1 MGLRT
6 RFREKAGQSREFR
19 PQYGLFLKKLNP
31 IRRIRELAEELG
43 RTRRQRDQA
52 RKQTAQRQEEIE
64 RLQEENQQLQKENQR
79 LEKEKQRLEKEK
91 QRLQEDKQ
99 RLQEEKQRL
108 QKENQRLRK
117 DLEAAQRAAKRQAAP
132 FSRGKPKP
140 NPKRPGRKSGA
151 AHGPH
156 AHRPIPDHVDEEIQ
170 VAAPEKC
177 PDCGG
182 PLTVERVDTQYQEEI
197 VRRTYV
203 RRFHI
208 PICRCQQCAKRV
220 QGRHPLQTSDALGA
234 AAVQVGPETVALGVL
249 MNKSMGLPHADAAA
263 ILKHGFGM
271 TMSPGGICR
280 AIERVARKAEA
291 TWHAL
296 RKAAQQSMVAHMDE
310 TSWKVE
316 AQLRWLW
323 AVVAEQ
329 ITFCEIL
336 PGRGF
341 AQAKKILGANYA
353 GWLIHDGLRLYY
365 KFLKAAHQ
373 SCLFH
378 LIHRCQKMAEAS
390 PRTSGFPLAV
400 KQLLE
405 QALALRDRYREK
417 QISLHGMWTATGRLE
432 TKLDRLLAGRQR
444 DRANQRLAKHLRHE
458 RPYLF
463 TFLYC
468 PGLEAT
474 NNVAERV
481 MRILVMIRKNWGGNR
496 TDKGARTQAVL
507 TSILCTAK
515 QQDKDL
521 FALIVDL
528 LRSAEPK
535 LLDILPAQTD
545 LQPPASPAVE
555 PQIQPSP
562 ETTAH
567 IPLWLPVDS
576 WITTPLTPPVSHS
589 QSP

>member
-1 MGLRT
+1 M
-6 RFREKAGQSREFR
+6 
-19 PQYGLFLKKLNP
+19 
-31 IRRIRELAEELG
+31 RELAEELG
-43 RTRRQRDQA
+43 HTRRQREQA
-52 RKQTAQRQEEIE
+52 RK
-64 RLQEENQQLQKENQR
+64 ENEQ
-79 LEKEKQRLEKEK
+79 
-91 QRLQEDKQ
+91 
-99 RLQEEKQRL
+99 LQEEKQRL
-108 QKENQRLRK
+108 EKQNQQLEKEIQRLQKESERLRDERQRLREENERLRE

-140 NPKRPGRKSGA
+140 NPQPPGRKSGA

-156 AHRPIPDHVDEEIQ
+156 SHRPIPDYVDEEIQ

-182 PLTVERVDTQYQEEI
+182 PLTVERMDTQYQEEI

-220 QGRHPLQTSDALGA
+220 QGRHRLQTSDALGA
-234 AAVQVGPETVALGVL
+234 AAVQVGPEAVALGVL
-249 MNKSMGLPHADAAA
+249 MNKSMGLPHADAAT
-263 ILKHGFGM
+263 ILKHGFRL

-296 RKAAQQSMVAHMDE
+296 RKAARRSLVAHMDE
-310 TSWKVE
+310 TSWKVD

-323 AVVAEQ
+323 AVVTEQ
-329 ITFCEIL
+329 VTFCEIL

-341 AQAKKILGANYA
+341 AQAKKILGAGYA

-378 LIHRCQKMAEAS
+378 LIHRCKKMVEIS
-390 PRTSGFPLAV
+390 PRTAGFPLAV

-417 QISLHGMWTATGRLE
+417 KISLHGMWTATGRLE
-432 TKLDRLLAGRQR
+432 TKLDRLLARRQP
-444 DRANQRLAKHLRHE
+444 DGANQRLAKHLRHE

-496 TDKGARTQAVL
+496 TEKGARTQAVL

-521 FALIVDL
+521 FPLIVDL

-535 LLDILPAQTD
+535 LLDLIPKLAAETALGSAGKEPTA
-545 LQPPASPAVE
+545 PPRP
-555 PQIQPSP
+555 PQRESVA
-562 ETTAH
+562 EGRE
-567 IPLWLPVDS
+567 VD
-576 WITTPLTPPVSHS
+576 LTPPPVLLPGLAAGERASLFS
-589 QSP
+589 SA

>member
-1 MGLRT
+1 
-6 RFREKAGQSREFR
+6 
-19 PQYGLFLKKLNP
+19 LFVKNLNP
-31 IRRIRELAEELG
+31 VRRIRELAEELA
-43 RTRRQRDQA
+43 RTRRERDQA
-52 RKQTAQRQEEIE
+52 RKETEHRQKELE
-64 RLQEENQQLQKENQR
+64 RLEE
-79 LEKEKQRLEKEK
+79 
-91 QRLQEDKQ
+91 
-99 RLQEEKQRL
+99 
-108 QKENQRLRK
+108 ENQRLREENQRLREE
-117 DLEAAQRAAKRQAAP
+117 LEAAQRAAKRQAAP
-132 FSRGKPKP
+132 FSRGKRKP
-140 NPKRPGRKSGA
+140 NPQRPGRKSGA

-156 AHRPIPDHVDEEIQ
+156 SHRPIPDHVDEEIQ
-170 VAAPEKC
+170 VDAPEKC

-182 PLTVERVDTQYQEEI
+182 LLTVERVDTQYQEEI

-234 AAVQVGPETVALGVL
+234 AAVQVGPEAVALGVL

-263 ILKHGFGM
+263 ILKHGFRLS
-271 TMSPGGICR
+271 MSPGGICR

-296 RKAAQQSMVAHMDE
+296 RKAARRSQVAHMDE
-310 TSWKVE
+310 TSWKVD

-323 AVVAEQ
+323 AVVTEQ
-329 ITFCEIL
+329 VTFCEIL

-341 AQAKKILGANYA
+341 AQAKKILGAGYA
-353 GWLIHDGLRLYY
+353 GWLVHDGLRLYY

-378 LIHRCQKMAEAS
+378 LIHRCKKMAEAS
-390 PRTSGFPLAV
+390 PRTSRFPLAV
-400 KQLLE
+400 QQLLE

-417 QISLHGMWTATGRLE
+417 KISLHGMWTATGRLE
-432 TKLDRLLAGRQR
+432 TKLDRLLARHQP
-444 DRANQRLAKHLRHE
+444 DQANQRLAQHLRHE

-496 TDKGARTQAVL
+496 TGKGARTQAVL

-535 LLDILPAQTD
+535 LLDLIPERAVQTG
-545 LQPPASPAVE
+545 LGAAGKEPGAPPPASQRESVAEGGEVDLTP
-555 PQIQPSP
+555 
-562 ETTAH
+562 
-567 IPLWLPVDS
+567 LPVLLPGLAAGERAS
-576 WITTPLTPPVSHS
+576 LFSS
-589 QSP
+589 A

>member
-1 MGLRT
+1 M
-6 RFREKAGQSREFR
+6 
-19 PQYGLFLKKLNP
+19 LFKNLNLA
-31 IRRIRELAEELG
+31 RRIRELTEDLG
-43 RTRRQRDQA
+43 RTRRERDQA
-52 RKQTAQRQEEIE
+52 RQKSEQLERELE
-64 RLQEENQQLQKENQR
+64 RLHE
-79 LEKEKQRLEKEK
+79 
-91 QRLQEDKQ
+91 
-99 RLQEEKQRL
+99 
-108 QKENQRLRK
+108 ENQRLRK

-132 FSRGKPKP
+132 FSRGKPKR

-156 AHRPIPDHVDEEIQ
+156 YQRPIPDHVDEEIQ

-182 PLTVERVDTQYQEEI
+182 RLVVERVDTQYQEEI
-197 VRRTYV
+197 LRRTYV

-208 PICRCQQCAKRV
+208 PICRCEQCCQRV

-234 AAVQVGPETVALGVL
+234 AAVQVGPEAVTLGVL

-263 ILKHGFGM
+263 ILKHGFGL

-280 AIERVARKAEA
+280 AIQRVARKAEA

-296 RKAAQQSMVAHMDE
+296 RDAARQSVLAHMDE
-310 TSWKVE
+310 TSWKVDG
-316 AQLRWLW
+316 QLRWLW
-323 AVVAEQ
+323 AVVTEQ
-329 ITFCEIL
+329 VTFCEIL

-341 AQAKKILGANYA
+341 AQASKILGAEYA
-353 GWLIHDGLRLYY
+353 GWLIHDGLQLYY

-373 SCLFH
+373 SCVFH
-378 LIHRCQKMAEAS
+378 LIHRCEKMVEAS
-390 PRTSGFPLAV
+390 PRTSRFPLAV

-405 QALALRDRYREK
+405 QALALRDRYLAK
-417 QISLHGMWTATGRLE
+417 QISLHGLWTATGRLE
-432 TKLDRLLAGRQR
+432 TKLDRLLASRSR

-468 PGLEAT
+468 PGLVDAT

-496 TDKGARTQAVL
+496 TEKGARTQAVL

-521 FALIVDL
+521 FAQIVDL

-535 LLDILPAQTD
+535 LLDILPPLRTTNEAGPAAGEQAGEGTQAEGD
-545 LQPPASPAVE
+545 PVAEMRLPYSLDVAMMSHEMLSSAPASVFSSA
-555 PQIQPSP
+555 
-562 ETTAH
+562 
-567 IPLWLPVDS
+567 
-576 WITTPLTPPVSHS
+576 
-589 QSP
+589 

>member
-1 MGLRT
+1 M
-6 RFREKAGQSREFR
+6 
-19 PQYGLFLKKLNP
+19 FLKNLNP
-31 IRRIRELAEELG
+31 VRRIRELAEELG
-43 RTRRQRDQA
+43 RTRRQREQA
-52 RKQTAQRQEEIE
+52 RKENEQ
-64 RLQEENQQLQKENQR
+64 LQEENQR
-79 LEKEKQRLEKEK
+79 LEKQNQHLEKEI
-91 QRLQEDKQ
+91 
-99 RLQEEKQRL
+99 QRL
-108 QKENQRLRK
+108 QKESERLRDERQRLREENERLRE

-132 FSRGKPKP
+132 FSRGKRKP
-140 NPKRPGRKSGA
+140 NPQRPGRKSGA

-156 AHRPIPDHVDEEIQ
+156 SHRPIPDHVDEEIQ
-170 VAAPEKC
+170 VDAPEKC

-208 PICRCQQCAKRV
+208 PICRCTQCAKRV

-234 AAVQVGPETVALGVL
+234 AAVQVGPEAVALGVL

-263 ILKHGFGM
+263 FLKYGFGLSM
-271 TMSPGGICR
+271 TPGGICR

-296 RKAAQQSMVAHMDE
+296 RKAARRSLVAHMDE
-310 TSWKVE
+310 TSWKVD

-323 AVVAEQ
+323 AVVTEQ
-329 ITFCEIL
+329 VTFCEIL

-341 AQAKKILGANYA
+341 AQAKKMLGAGYA
-353 GWLIHDGLRLYY
+353 GWLVHDGLRLYY

-378 LIHRCQKMAEAS
+378 LIHRCKKMAEAS
-390 PRTSGFPLAV
+390 PRTSRFPLAV

-417 QISLHGMWTATGRLE
+417 KISLHGMWTATGRLE

-444 DRANQRLAKHLRHE
+444 DRANQRLAQHLRHE

-496 TDKGARTQAVL
+496 TEKGARTQAVL

-535 LLDILPAQTD
+535 RLDLIPELAVQTALGSAGKEPAA
-545 LQPPASPAVE
+545 PPPP
-555 PQIQPSP
+555 PQRESVA
-562 ETTAH
+562 EGRE
-567 IPLWLPVDS
+567 VD
-576 WITTPLTPPVSHS
+576 LTPPPVLLPGLAAGERASLFS
-589 QSP
+589 SA

>member
-1 MGLRT
+1 
-6 RFREKAGQSREFR
+6 
-19 PQYGLFLKKLNP
+19 LFLKNLNP
-31 IRRIRELAEELG
+31 VRRIRELVEELG
-43 RTRRQRDQA
+43 RTRRERDQA
-52 RKQTAQRQEEIE
+52 RKETEHRQKELE
-64 RLQEENQQLQKENQR
+64 RLEEDNDR
-79 LEKEKQRLEKEK
+79 LREQN
-91 QRLQEDKQ
+91 
-99 RLQEEKQRL
+99 QRL
-108 QKENQRLRK
+108 QKEIQRLRK

-132 FSRGKPKP
+132 FSRGKPKA
-140 NPKRPGRKSGA
+140 NPQRPGRKSGA

-156 AHRPIPDHVDEEIQ
+156 SHRPIPDHVDEEIQ

-182 PLTVERVDTQYQEEI
+182 PLTLERVDTQYQEEI

-208 PICRCQQCAKRV
+208 PICRCTQCAKRV
-220 QGRHPLQTSDALGA
+220 QGRHVLQTSDALGA
-234 AAVQVGPETVALGVL
+234 AAVQVGPEAVALGVL

-263 ILKHGFGM
+263 ILKHGFRLR
-271 TMSPGGICR
+271 MSPGGICR

-296 RKAAQQSMVAHMDE
+296 RKAARRSLVAHMDE
-310 TSWKVE
+310 TSWKVD

-323 AVVAEQ
+323 AVVTEQ
-329 ITFCEIL
+329 VTFCEIL

-341 AQAKKILGANYA
+341 AQAKKVLGAGYA
-353 GWLIHDGLRLYY
+353 GWLVHDGLRLYY

-378 LIHRCQKMAEAS
+378 LIHRCKKMAEAS
-390 PRTSGFPLAV
+390 PRTSRFPLAV

-405 QALALRDRYREK
+405 QALALRDRYQKR
-417 QISLHGMWTATGRLE
+417 QISLHGMWTAAGRLE
-432 TKLDRLLAGRQR
+432 AKLDRLLAGRQR
-444 DRANQRLAKHLRHE
+444 DPANQRLARHLSHE

-496 TDKGARTQAVL
+496 TPKGARTQAVL

-535 LLDILPAQTD
+535 LLDLIPEPEPAAQTT
-545 LQPPASPAVE
+545 LGSAGKEPATPIHSTQRESVAQRREVD
-555 PQIQPSP
+555 
-562 ETTAH
+562 
-567 IPLWLPVDS
+567 PLHVLLPGLAAGERAS
-576 WITTPLTPPVSHS
+576 LFSS
-589 QSP
+589 A

>member
-1 MGLRT
+1 
-6 RFREKAGQSREFR
+6 
-19 PQYGLFLKKLNP
+19 LFLKNLNP
-31 IRRIRELAEELG
+31 VRRIRELAEELG
-43 RTRRQRDQA
+43 RTRRERDQA
-52 RKQTAQRQEEIE
+52 RTESEDR
-64 RLQEENQQLQKENQR
+64 QKE
-79 LEKEKQRLEKEK
+79 LERI
-91 QRLQEDKQ
+91 QE
-99 RLQEEKQRL
+99 
-108 QKENQRLRK
+108 ENQRLREENQRLRE

-140 NPKRPGRKSGA
+140 NPQRPGRKSGA

-156 AHRPIPDHVDEEIQ
+156 HHRPFPDHVDEEIQ

-182 PLTVERVDTQYQEEI
+182 PLTIERVDKQYQEEI

-234 AAVQVGPETVALGVL
+234 AAVQVGPEAVALGVL

-263 ILKHGFGM
+263 ILKHGFRLRM
-271 TMSPGGICR
+271 TPGGICR

-296 RKAAQQSMVAHMDE
+296 RKAARRSMVAHMDE

-323 AVVAEQ
+323 AVVTEQ
-329 ITFCEIL
+329 VTFCEIL

-341 AQAKKILGANYA
+341 AQAKKILGADYE

-378 LIHRCQKMAEAS
+378 LIYRCKKMAEAS
-390 PRTSGFPLAV
+390 PRTSSFPMAV

-405 QALALRDRYREK
+405 QALALRDRYRK
-417 QISLHGMWTATGRLE
+417 KKISLHGMWTATGRLE
-432 TKLDRLLAGRQR
+432 TELDRLLARRQR

-496 TDKGARTQAVL
+496 TEKGARTQAVL

-521 FALIVDL
+521 FPLIVDL
-528 LRSAEPK
+528 LRSTETK
-535 LLDILPAQTD
+535 LLDLIPELAVQTSSGSAAKEPAA
-545 LQPPASPAVE
+545 PPPP
-555 PQIQPSP
+555 PQR
-562 ETTAH
+562 EFVAEKRE
-567 IPLWLPVDS
+567 VD
-576 WITTPLTPPVSHS
+576 LTPPPVLLPGLAAGERVSLFS
-589 QSP
+589 SA

>member
-1 MGLRT
+1 M
-6 RFREKAGQSREFR
+6 
-19 PQYGLFLKKLNP
+19 FLKNLNP
-31 IRRIRELAEELG
+31 VRRIRELAEELG
-43 RTRRQRDQA
+43 RTRRERDQA
-52 RKQTAQRQEEIE
+52 RTESEDR
-64 RLQEENQQLQKENQR
+64 QKE
-79 LEKEKQRLEKEK
+79 LERI
-91 QRLQEDKQ
+91 QE
-99 RLQEEKQRL
+99 
-108 QKENQRLRK
+108 ENQRLREENQRLRE

-140 NPKRPGRKSGA
+140 NPQRPGRKSGA

-156 AHRPIPDHVDEEIQ
+156 HHRPFPDHVDEEIQ

-182 PLTVERVDTQYQEEI
+182 PLTIERVDKQYQEEI

-234 AAVQVGPETVALGVL
+234 AAVQVGPEAVALGVL

-263 ILKHGFGM
+263 ILKHGFRLRM
-271 TMSPGGICR
+271 TPGGICR

-296 RKAAQQSMVAHMDE
+296 RKAARRSMVAHMDE

-323 AVVAEQ
+323 AVVTEQ
-329 ITFCEIL
+329 VTFCEIL

-341 AQAKKILGANYA
+341 AQAKKILGADYE

-378 LIHRCQKMAEAS
+378 LIHRCKKMAEAS
-390 PRTSGFPLAV
+390 PRTSSFPMAV

-405 QALALRDRYREK
+405 QALALRDRYRK
-417 QISLHGMWTATGRLE
+417 KKISLHGMWTATGRLE
-432 TKLDRLLAGRQR
+432 TELDRLLARRQR

-496 TDKGARTQAVL
+496 TEKGARTQAVL

-521 FALIVDL
+521 FPLIVDL
-528 LRSAEPK
+528 LRSTETK
-535 LLDILPAQTD
+535 LLDLIPELAVQTSSGSAAKEPAA
-545 LQPPASPAVE
+545 PPPP
-555 PQIQPSP
+555 PQR
-562 ETTAH
+562 EFVAEKRE
-567 IPLWLPVDS
+567 VD
-576 WITTPLTPPVSHS
+576 LTPPPVLLPGLAAGERVSLFS
-589 QSP
+589 SA

>member
-1 MGLRT
+1 VR
-6 RFREKAGQSREFR
+6 RFHA
-19 PQYGLFLKKLNP
+19 QYDLFLKNLNP

-43 RTRRQRDQA
+43 RTRRERDQA
-52 RKQTAQRQEEIE
+52 RKETEHRQKELE
-64 RLQEENQQLQKENQR
+64 RLKE
-79 LEKEKQRLEKEK
+79 
-91 QRLQEDKQ
+91 
-99 RLQEEKQRL
+99 
-108 QKENQRLRK
+108 ENQRLREENQRLRE
-117 DLEAAQRAAKRQAAP
+117 DLEAAQRAGKRQAAP

-140 NPKRPGRKSGA
+140 NPQRPGRKSGA

-156 AHRPIPDHVDEEIQ
+156 HHRPIPDHVDEEIQ
-170 VAAPEKC
+170 VAAPDKC

-182 PLTVERVDTQYQEEI
+182 PLTVERVETQYQEEI

-208 PICRCQQCAKRV
+208 PICRCKQCSQRV
-220 QGRHPLQTSDALGA
+220 QGRHWLPTSDALGA
-234 AAVQVGPETVALGVL
+234 AAVQVGPEAVALGVL

-263 ILKHGFGM
+263 IVKHGFQL

-280 AIERVARKAEA
+280 AMERVARQAEA

-296 RKAAQQSMVAHMDE
+296 RKVARRSVLAHMDE

-323 AVVAEQ
+323 AVVTEQ
-329 ITFCEIL
+329 VTFCEIL

-341 AQAKKILGANYA
+341 AQAKKILGAEYA

-400 KQLLE
+400 KPLLE
-405 QALALRDRYREK
+405 QALALRDRYGEK
-417 QISLHGMWTATGRLE
+417 KISLHGLWTATGRLE
-432 TKLDRLLAGRQR
+432 AKLDRLLARRQR
-444 DRANQRLAKHLRHE
+444 DPANQRFVKHLRHE

-468 PGLEAT
+468 PGLVDAT

-496 TDKGARTQAVL
+496 TEKGARTQAVL

-535 LLDILPAQTD
+535 LLDILPAKTGIK
-545 LQPPASPAVE
+545 PPASPAVSAVE

-562 ETTAH
+562 EATG
-567 IPLWLPVDS
+567 LPVDR
-576 WITTPLTPPVSHS
+576 WIAPPLTPPLSHGH
-589 QSP
+589 SP

>member
-1 MGLRT
+1 
-6 RFREKAGQSREFR
+6 
-19 PQYGLFLKKLNP
+19 LFLKNLNP
-31 IRRIRELAEELG
+31 GRRIRQLAEELG
-43 RTRRQRDQA
+43 RTRRERDQA
-52 RKQTAQRQEEIE
+52 RKETEHRQKELE
-64 RLQEENQQLQKENQR
+64 RLEE
-79 LEKEKQRLEKEK
+79 
-91 QRLQEDKQ
+91 
-99 RLQEEKQRL
+99 
-108 QKENQRLRK
+108 ENQRLREENERLRE

-132 FSRGKPKP
+132 FSRGKPKAHP
-140 NPKRPGRKSGA
+140 QPPGRKSGA

-156 AHRPIPDHVDEEIQ
+156 SHRPIPDHVDEEIQ

-208 PICRCQQCAKRV
+208 PICRCQHCAKRV

-234 AAVQVGPETVALGVL
+234 AAVQVGPEAVALGVL
-249 MNKSMGLPHADAAA
+249 MNKSMGLPHADAAT
-263 ILKHGFGM
+263 ILKHGFRLS
-271 TMSPGGICR
+271 MSPGGICR

-296 RKAAQQSMVAHMDE
+296 RKAARRSLVAHMDE
-310 TSWKVE
+310 TSWKVD

-323 AVVAEQ
+323 AVVTEQ
-329 ITFCEIL
+329 VTFCEIL

-341 AQAKKILGANYA
+341 AQAKKMLGAGYA
-353 GWLIHDGLRLYY
+353 GWLVHDGLRLYY

-378 LIHRCQKMAEAS
+378 LIHRCKKMAEAS
-390 PRTSGFPLAV
+390 PRTSRFPLAV

-417 QISLHGMWTATGRLE
+417 QISLHGLWTATGRLE

-444 DRANQRLAKHLRHE
+444 DRANQRLARHLRHE

-496 TDKGARTQAVL
+496 TAKGARTQAVL

-535 LLDILPAQTD
+535 LLDLIPERAVPTALGSAGKE
-545 LQPPASPAVE
+545 PAV
-555 PQIQPSP
+555 PPPPSQR
-562 ETTAH
+562 ESVAEGRE
-567 IPLWLPVDS
+567 VD
-576 WITTPLTPPVSHS
+576 LTPPPVWLPGLAAGERASLFS
-589 QSP
+589 SA

>member
-1 MGLRT
+1 
-6 RFREKAGQSREFR
+6 
-19 PQYGLFLKKLNP
+19 LFLKNLNP
-31 IRRIRELAEELG
+31 VRRIRELAEELG
-43 RTRRQRDQA
+43 RTRRERDQA
-52 RKQTAQRQEEIE
+52 RKESEHRQKELE
-64 RLQEENQQLQKENQR
+64 RLQQ
-79 LEKEKQRLEKEK
+79 
-91 QRLQEDKQ
+91 
-99 RLQEEKQRL
+99 
-108 QKENQRLRK
+108 ENQRLREDNQRLRE

-140 NPKRPGRKSGA
+140 NPQRPGRESGA

-156 AHRPIPDHVDEEIQ
+156 HHRAIPDHVDEEIQ
-170 VAAPEKC
+170 VDAPEKC

-197 VRRTYV
+197 VRHTYV

-234 AAVQVGPETVALGVL
+234 AAVQVGPEAVALGVL

-263 ILKHGFGM
+263 ILKYGFRLRM
-271 TMSPGGICR
+271 TPGGICR

-296 RKAAQQSMVAHMDE
+296 RKAARRSLVAHMDE
-310 TSWKVE
+310 TSWKVD

-323 AVVAEQ
+323 AVVTERV
-329 ITFCEIL
+329 TFCEIL

-341 AQAKKILGANYA
+341 AQAKKILGAGYA
-353 GWLIHDGLRLYY
+353 GWLVHDGLRLYY

-378 LIHRCQKMAEAS
+378 LIHRCKKMTEAS

-405 QALALRDRYREK
+405 QALALRDRYRENK
-417 QISLHGMWTATGRLE
+417 ISLHGMWTATGRLE

-444 DRANQRLAKHLRHE
+444 DGANQRLAQHLSHE

-496 TDKGARTQAVL
+496 TEKGARTQAVL

-535 LLDILPAQTD
+535 LLDLIPELAAQTALGSAGKEPAAPPRPPQRESVAERREVD
-545 LQPPASPAVE
+545 L
-555 PQIQPSP
+555 
-562 ETTAH
+562 TR
-567 IPLWLPVDS
+567 
-576 WITTPLTPPVSHS
+576 PPVLLPGLAAGERTSLFS
-589 QSP
+589 SA

>member
-1 MGLRT
+1 
-6 RFREKAGQSREFR
+6 
-19 PQYGLFLKKLNP
+19 LFLKNLNP
-31 IRRIRELAEELG
+31 VWRIRELAEELG
-43 RTRRQRDQA
+43 RTRRERDQA
-52 RKQTAQRQEEIE
+52 RTESED
-64 RLQEENQQLQKENQR
+64 LQKE
-79 LEKEKQRLEKEK
+79 LERI
-91 QRLQEDKQ
+91 QE
-99 RLQEEKQRL
+99 
-108 QKENQRLRK
+108 ENQRLREENQRLRE

-140 NPKRPGRKSGA
+140 NPQRPGRKSGA

-156 AHRPIPDHVDEEIQ
+156 HHRPFPDHVDEEIQ

-182 PLTVERVDTQYQEEI
+182 PLTIERVDTQYQEEI

-234 AAVQVGPETVALGVL
+234 AAVQVGPEAVALGVL

-263 ILKHGFGM
+263 ILKHGFRLRM
-271 TMSPGGICR
+271 TPGGICR

-296 RKAAQQSMVAHMDE
+296 RKAARRSDVAHMDE
-310 TSWKVE
+310 TSWKVD

-323 AVVAEQ
+323 AVVTEQ
-329 ITFCEIL
+329 VTFCEIL

-341 AQAKKILGANYA
+341 AQAKKILGASYA

-378 LIHRCQKMAEAS
+378 LIYRCKKMAEAS
-390 PRTSGFPLAV
+390 PRTSSFPLAV

-417 QISLHGMWTATGRLE
+417 KISLHGMWTATGRLE
-432 TKLDRLLAGRQR
+432 TKLDRLLARRQR

-496 TDKGARTQAVL
+496 TEKGARTQAVL

-521 FALIVDL
+521 FPLIVDL
-528 LRSAEPK
+528 LRSTEPK
-535 LLDILPAQTD
+535 LLDLIPELAVQTSSGSAGKEPAAPPPPPQREFVAEKREVDLPPPPVLLPGLPAG
-545 LQPPASPAVE
+545 E
-555 PQIQPSP
+555 R
-562 ETTAH
+562 
-567 IPLWLPVDS
+567 
-576 WITTPLTPPVSHS
+576 VSLFS
-589 QSP
+589 SA

>member
-1 MGLRT
+1 
-6 RFREKAGQSREFR
+6 
-19 PQYGLFLKKLNP
+19 LFLKNLNP
-31 IRRIRELAEELG
+31 VRRIRELAEELG
-43 RTRRQRDQA
+43 RARRERDQA
-52 RKQTAQRQEEIE
+52 RKESEHRQKELE
-64 RLQEENQQLQKENQR
+64 RLQEENLR
-79 LEKEKQRLEKEK
+79 LRE
-91 QRLQEDKQ
+91 
-99 RLQEEKQRL
+99 
-108 QKENQRLRK
+108 ENQRLRE

-140 NPKRPGRKSGA
+140 NPQRPGRKSGA
-151 AHGPH
+151 MHGPH
-156 AHRPIPDHVDEEIQ
+156 SHRPIPDHVDEEIQ
-170 VAAPEKC
+170 VDAPEKC

-208 PICRCQQCAKRV
+208 PICRCTQCAKRV

-234 AAVQVGPETVALGVL
+234 AAVQVGPEAVALGVL

-263 ILKHGFGM
+263 ILKHGFRLS
-271 TMSPGGICR
+271 MSPGGICR
-280 AIERVARKAEA
+280 AIQRVARKAEA

-296 RKAAQQSMVAHMDE
+296 RKAARRSLVAHMDE
-310 TSWKVE
+310 TSWKVD

-323 AVVAEQ
+323 AVVTEQ
-329 ITFCEIL
+329 VTFCEIL

-341 AQAKKILGANYA
+341 AQAKKILGAGYA
-353 GWLIHDGLRLYY
+353 GWLVHDGLRLYY

-378 LIHRCQKMAEAS
+378 LLHRCKKMAEAS

-417 QISLHGMWTATGRLE
+417 KISLHGMWTATGRLE
-432 TKLDRLLAGRQR
+432 TQLDRLLAGRQR
-444 DRANQRLAKHLRHE
+444 DRANQRLAQHLRHE

-496 TDKGARTQAVL
+496 TEKGARTQAVL

-535 LLDILPAQTD
+535 LLDLIPELAAQTALGSAGKEPAAPPRPAQRESV
-545 LQPPASPAVE
+545 AE
-555 PQIQPSP
+555 RRG
-562 ETTAH
+562 
-567 IPLWLPVDS
+567 VD
-576 WITTPLTPPVSHS
+576 LTPPPVLLPGLAAGERASLFS
-589 QSP
+589 SA

>member
-1 MGLRT
+1 
-6 RFREKAGQSREFR
+6 
-19 PQYGLFLKKLNP
+19 LFLKNLNP
-31 IRRIRELAEELG
+31 VWRIRELAEELG
-43 RTRRQRDQA
+43 RTRRERDQA
-52 RKQTAQRQEEIE
+52 RTESED
-64 RLQEENQQLQKENQR
+64 LQKE
-79 LEKEKQRLEKEK
+79 LERI
-91 QRLQEDKQ
+91 QE
-99 RLQEEKQRL
+99 
-108 QKENQRLRK
+108 ENQRLREENQRLRE

-140 NPKRPGRKSGA
+140 NPQRPGRKSGA

-156 AHRPIPDHVDEEIQ
+156 HHRPFPDHVDEEIQ

-182 PLTVERVDTQYQEEI
+182 PLTIERVDTQYQEEI

-234 AAVQVGPETVALGVL
+234 AAVQVGPEAVALGVL

-263 ILKHGFGM
+263 ILKHGFRLRM
-271 TMSPGGICR
+271 TPGGICR

-296 RKAAQQSMVAHMDE
+296 RKAARRSDVAHMDE
-310 TSWKVE
+310 TSWKVD

-323 AVVAEQ
+323 AVVTEQ
-329 ITFCEIL
+329 VTFCEIL

-341 AQAKKILGANYA
+341 AQAKKIMGASYA

-378 LIHRCQKMAEAS
+378 LIYRCKKMAEAS
-390 PRTSGFPLAV
+390 PRTSSFPLAV

-417 QISLHGMWTATGRLE
+417 KISLHGMWTATGRLE
-432 TKLDRLLAGRQR
+432 TKLDRLLARRQR

-496 TDKGARTQAVL
+496 TEKGARTQAVL

-521 FALIVDL
+521 FPLIVDL
-528 LRSAEPK
+528 LRSTEPK
-535 LLDILPAQTD
+535 LLDLIPELAVQTSSGSAGKEPAAPPPPPQREFVAEKRAVDLPPPPVLLPGLPAG
-545 LQPPASPAVE
+545 E
-555 PQIQPSP
+555 R
-562 ETTAH
+562 
-567 IPLWLPVDS
+567 
-576 WITTPLTPPVSHS
+576 VSLFS
-589 QSP
+589 SA

>member
-1 MGLRT
+1 M
-6 RFREKAGQSREFR
+6 
-19 PQYGLFLKKLNP
+19 
-31 IRRIRELAEELG
+31 RELVEELR
-43 RTRRQRDQA
+43 RTRRERDQA
-52 RKQTAQRQEEIE
+52 RTESEHRQKELE
-64 RLQEENQQLQKENQR
+64 RLQEENQ
-79 LEKEKQRLEKEK
+79 
-91 QRLQEDKQ
+91 
-99 RLQEEKQRL
+99 
-108 QKENQRLRK
+108 RLREENEQLRE

-140 NPKRPGRKSGA
+140 NPQRPGRKSGA

-156 AHRPIPDHVDEEIQ
+156 SHRPIPDHVDEEIQ
-170 VAAPEKC
+170 VDVPEKC

-234 AAVQVGPETVALGVL
+234 AAVQVGPEAVALGVL

-263 ILKHGFGM
+263 ILKHGFRLR
-271 TMSPGGICR
+271 MSPGGICR

-296 RKAAQQSMVAHMDE
+296 RKAARRSLVAHMDE
-310 TSWKVE
+310 TSWKVD

-323 AVVAEQ
+323 AVVTEQ
-329 ITFCEIL
+329 VTFCEIL

-341 AQAKKILGANYA
+341 AQAKKILGAGYA
-353 GWLIHDGLRLYY
+353 GWLVHDGLRLYY

-378 LIHRCQKMAEAS
+378 LIHRCKKMVEAS

-405 QALALRDRYREK
+405 QALTLRDRYREK
-417 QISLHGMWTATGRLE
+417 KISLHGLWTATGRLE
-432 TKLDRLLAGRQR
+432 TKLDCLLAGQQR
-444 DRANQRLAKHLRHE
+444 DRANQRLAQHLRHE

-496 TDKGARTQAVL
+496 TEKGARTQAVL

-535 LLDILPAQTD
+535 LLDLIPDLAVPTALGHAGKEPAA
-545 LQPPASPAVE
+545 PP
-555 PQIQPSP
+555 
-562 ETTAH
+562 
-567 IPLWLPVDS
+567 
-576 WITTPLTPPVSHS
+576 PPVRRVVAERREVDLTLPPVLLPGRAAGERVSLFS
-589 QSP
+589 SA

>member
-1 MGLRT
+1 
-6 RFREKAGQSREFR
+6 
-19 PQYGLFLKKLNP
+19 LFLKNLNP
-31 IRRIRELAEELG
+31 VRRIRELAEELG
-43 RTRRQRDQA
+43 RTRRQREQA
-52 RKQTAQRQEEIE
+52 RKENEQ
-64 RLQEENQQLQKENQR
+64 LQEENQR
-79 LEKEKQRLEKEK
+79 LEKQNQHLEKEI
-91 QRLQEDKQ
+91 
-99 RLQEEKQRL
+99 QRL
-108 QKENQRLRK
+108 QKESERLRDERQRLREENERLRE

-132 FSRGKPKP
+132 FSRGKRKP
-140 NPKRPGRKSGA
+140 NPQRPGRKSGA

-156 AHRPIPDHVDEEIQ
+156 SHRPIPDHVDEEIQ
-170 VAAPEKC
+170 VDAPEKC

-208 PICRCQQCAKRV
+208 PICRCTQCAKRV

-234 AAVQVGPETVALGVL
+234 AAVQVGPEAVALGVL

-263 ILKHGFGM
+263 ILKHGFRL

-296 RKAAQQSMVAHMDE
+296 RKAARRSLVAHMDE
-310 TSWKVE
+310 TSWKVD

-323 AVVAEQ
+323 AVVTEQ
-329 ITFCEIL
+329 VTFCEIL

-341 AQAKKILGANYA
+341 AQAKKMLGAGYA
-353 GWLIHDGLRLYY
+353 GWLVHDGLRLYY

-378 LIHRCQKMAEAS
+378 LIHRCKKMAEAS
-390 PRTSGFPLAV
+390 PRTSSFPLAV
-400 KQLLE
+400 KQLLD
-405 QALALRDRYREK
+405 QALALRDRYRAK
-417 QISLHGMWTATGRLE
+417 KISLHGMWTATGRLE

-444 DRANQRLAKHLRHE
+444 DRANQRLAQHLRHE

-496 TDKGARTQAVL
+496 TEKGARTQAVL

-535 LLDILPAQTD
+535 RLDLIPELAVQTALGSAGKEPAA
-545 LQPPASPAVE
+545 PPPP
-555 PQIQPSP
+555 PQRESVA
-562 ETTAH
+562 EGRE
-567 IPLWLPVDS
+567 VD
-576 WITTPLTPPVSHS
+576 LTPPPVLLPGLAAGERASLFS
-589 QSP
+589 SA

>member
-1 MGLRT
+1 
-6 RFREKAGQSREFR
+6 
-19 PQYGLFLKKLNP
+19 LFLKNLNP
-31 IRRIRELAEELG
+31 VRRIRELAEELG
-43 RTRRQRDQA
+43 RTRRERDQA
-52 RKQTAQRQEEIE
+52 QKESEHRQKQLE
-64 RLQEENQQLQKENQR
+64 RLREEVQR
-79 LEKEKQRLEKEK
+79 LRE
-91 QRLQEDKQ
+91 
-99 RLQEEKQRL
+99 
-108 QKENQRLRK
+108 ENQRLRE

-132 FSRGKPKP
+132 FSRGKPKA
-140 NPKRPGRKSGA
+140 NPQPSGRKSGA

-156 AHRPIPDHVDEEIQ
+156 SHRPIPDHVDEEIP
-170 VAAPEKC
+170 VAAPERC

-182 PLTVERVDTQYQEEI
+182 PLTIERVDTQYQEEI

-234 AAVQVGPETVALGVL
+234 AAVQVGPEAVALGVL

-263 ILKHGFGM
+263 ILQHGFRLS
-271 TMSPGGICR
+271 MSPGGICR

-296 RKAAQQSMVAHMDE
+296 RKAARRSLVAHMDE
-310 TSWKVE
+310 TSWKVD

-323 AVVAEQ
+323 AVVTEQ
-329 ITFCEIL
+329 VTFCEIL

-341 AQAKKILGANYA
+341 AQAKKILGAGYA
-353 GWLIHDGLRLYY
+353 GWLVHDGLRLYY

-378 LIHRCQKMAEAS
+378 LIYRCKKMAEAS

-405 QALALRDRYREK
+405 QALALRDRYGEK
-417 QISLHGMWTATGRLE
+417 KISLHGMWTATGRLE
-432 TKLDRLLAGRQR
+432 AKLDRLLAGRQR
-444 DRANQRLAKHLRHE
+444 DRANQRLAQHLRHE

-496 TDKGARTQAVL
+496 TAKGARTQAVL

-535 LLDILPAQTD
+535 LLGLIPELAVQTALGSAGKEPAA
-545 LQPPASPAVE
+545 PPPPPQRASVAERHEVN
-555 PQIQPSP
+555 
-562 ETTAH
+562 
-567 IPLWLPVDS
+567 
-576 WITTPLTPPVSHS
+576 LTPPPVLLPGLAAGERASLFS
-589 QSP
+589 SA